1 MAKKSIAQTLGEEI
15 ANAISHG
22 CGSLLAI
29 AGTVILIVKAALT
42 SGALAVVSV
51 SLYGASLIILYSFS
65 SLYHAITHKT
75 AKKVLRIFDHCSIFL
90 LILGSYIPVS
100 LCLIGGARGWW
111 LFGINTACTVLGI
124 VLNSISLERWKKL
137 SMILYIVMGW
147 SVITSLGT
155 VVALTPTAGIVLL
168 ALGGVLYTLG
178 IIFYKNKSV
187 KFMHFIWHLFVLG
200 GSILHYFFIL
210 NYCI

>member
-75 AKKVLRIFDHCSIFL
+75 AKKVLRIFQ
-90 LILGSYIPVS
+90 
-100 LCLIGGARGWW
+100 
-111 LFGINTACTVLGI
+111 
-124 VLNSISLERWKKL
+124 KQ
-137 SMILYIVMGW
+137 
-147 SVITSLGT
+147 
-155 VVALTPTAGIVLL
+155 
-168 ALGGVLYTLG
+168 
-178 IIFYKNKSV
+178 
-187 KFMHFIWHLFVLG
+187 
-200 GSILHYFFIL
+200 
-210 NYCI
+210 